1 MAAEEQVCS
10 IRSAME
16 GKVAELRRVH
26 TGKHQAEEQIVDLQR
41 RIIELNK
48 PQDGGNDWSDEQVC
62 VSTSSPFPFCGCS

>member
-1 MAAEEQVCS
+1 MEAEEQVRS

-41 RIIELNK
+41 RVLELNR
-48 PQDGGNDWSDEQVC
+48 PQSPGNDWNDQQV
-62 VSTSSPFPFCGCS
+62 TAISPS